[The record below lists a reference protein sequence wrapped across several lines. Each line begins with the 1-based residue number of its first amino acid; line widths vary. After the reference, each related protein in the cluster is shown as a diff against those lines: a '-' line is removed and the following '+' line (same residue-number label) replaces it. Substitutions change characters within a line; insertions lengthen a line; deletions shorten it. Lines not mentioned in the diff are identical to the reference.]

1 MNQKISDERV
11 VGNKNGRI
19 TLLVSALLLLTI
31 LFVAANNLAV
41 NNVAA
46 QTSPPLGAAA
56 AYSLLGN
63 SGVTCTGASHVSGDV
78 GSYPTTS
85 VSGFPSPCSVGPPGT
100 LDQTDAPAAHA
111 AAVIAYNDL
120 TQPCTGNGGTPYT
133 SGTDLTSISPLGTG
147 VYCSAGSFALSGTLT
162 LTGSGPWIFR
172 TGLSG
177 ASTLS
182 TSPNSKV
189 VGGDPCD
196 VWWQVSSSATLDDNT
211 QMIGNILASASVTLD
226 PGATLDGRALAVNS
240 GADTLAGGNQVN
252 GCVTL
257 PVTVTITSTIAGDGT
272 TTFVS
277 TIAGTIIPEYPWG
290 VLLLLILMLPVY
302 MLLKR
307 RSLSH

>member
-1 MNQKISDERV
+1 MMNPKVSDER
-11 VGNKNGRI
+11 VGNKNGRVTI
-19 TLLVSALLLLTI
+19 FVSALLLLTI
-31 LFVAANNLAV
+31 LLVAANNLAV

-56 AYSLLGN
+56 AYSILGN

-85 VSGFPSPCSVGPPGT
+85 VSGFPSPCSVGPPGSV
-100 LDQTDAPAAHA
+100 DQIDAPAAHA
-111 AAVIAYNDL
+111 AALTAYNALTQTCDHTYGSGQDL
-120 TQPCTGNGGTPYT
+120 TT
-133 SGTDLTSISPLGTG
+133 LSPLGPG

-211 QMIGNILASASVTLD
+211 QMIGNILASASITLD
-226 PGATLDGRALAVNS
+226 PGATLAGRALAVNS

-252 GCVTL
+252 GCVNF
-257 PVTVTITSTIAGDGT
+257 PVIVTITSTIPGDGT

-277 TIAGTIIPEYPWG
+277 TIAGIIIPEYPWG
-290 VLLLLILMLPVY
+290 VFLLLILMLPGY

-307 RSLSH
+307 RMCSR